1 MNGSANTISEDV
13 TQESVHTFNVA
24 RVIAT
29 ALSNK
34 QENNSDNGTDNTLGD
49 EKPEEED
56 WPSSPS
62 PSE

>member
-1 MNGSANTISEDV
+1 M
-13 TQESVHTFNVA
+13 HTFNVA

-34 QENNSDNGTDNTLGD
+34 QDDDSDKGTDITLGA
-49 EKPEEED
+49 EKLEEEED

-62 PSE
+62 LSE